1 MTKKAWIYSGVG
13 TVVLVAGYFNYFG
26 EDKKLDTLKKVIET
40 SNAIYKS
47 ADYFV
52 EAKKQ
57 IDYVDDKETK
67 FEIAKAVVKGMALS
81 GDNVVIDKLRNLV
94 LKNNILGVSEN
105 GWKFNT
111 SELRY
116 NKSTDE
122 IISEAGVSAINE
134 KKGIHLEG
142 KKFLTT
148 TSMSHILLE
157 NGVKFEV
164 GQAGLRGEKAEYD
177 DSTKKILLSGNIEL
191 YNPQKDGKEF
201 RGKFGNMIYDVE
213 KGRGETS
220 LPFEIIYKETIL
232 NAEKMDFHPE
242 ENEFHLE
249 QNVKITSKEY
259 NANLLAIDKKAGEDF
274 ITFVGPIRGQ
284 NEEYTYSMNRAVYDT
299 VKKEITMT
307 GNIDILSRKGERIRA
322 DRAIYHE
329 KEKLLDVYSD
339 GNKVTYDGSGHHI
352 EATSFQYDAKTG
364 DVHVH
369 SPYRYTNQNGDIFE
383 GSNLEYNKATGKAIV
398 KGEVK
403 YQSKD
408 YTVKTVDL
416 DYARETG
423 VLTIANPYS
432 ITMKDGTNFEGKSAV
447 YNEKTGN
454 LVSPGSIYMVG
465 KDYVA
470 HGHDLKYNNNTGAGT
485 LEGPVNLVS
494 ETQNFNI
501 TGDRAVFDK
510 KNGAVMGN
518 VKGNLQGTMIATSK
532 AIYKSNQ
539 KMVELP
545 APIQYRNPQENL
557 HGNMKSGKYF
567 VEDHRFQGKQ
577 FVAIRPGEKV
587 SSEYAEYFTEEK
599 RAELIGKVHM
609 ENADQVVST
618 EKASYELIDKYAELP
633 ETFKMTKGQFVVNG
647 ASGNVNFTTQKL
659 FVKKPKMN
667 SQAGEHF
674 EAERL
679 EGNLKTL
686 IMDFRDKV
694 YGKTMQKNV
703 LSEYR
708 GEKARVYLKK
718 EQNQYR
724 AKKLE
729 VFEDA
734 VFSQEDKKLRGK
746 RGQYDFDTSLVNFYG
761 DVFFTSK
768 DGNIRS
774 DEMIY
779 NTQTK
784 KAKAKGNVELH
795 YNK

>member
-1 MTKKAWIYSGVG
+1 
-13 TVVLVAGYFNYFG
+13 
-26 EDKKLDTLKKVIET
+26 
-40 SNAIYKS
+40 
-47 ADYFV
+47 
-52 EAKKQ
+52 
-57 IDYVDDKETK
+57 
-67 FEIAKAVVKGMALS
+67 
-81 GDNVVIDKLRNLV
+81 
-94 LKNNILGVSEN
+94 
-105 GWKFNT
+105 
-111 SELRY
+111 
-116 NKSTDE
+116 
-122 IISEAGVSAINE
+122 
-134 KKGIHLEG
+134 
-142 KKFLTT
+142 
-148 TSMSHILLE
+148 
-157 NGVKFEV
+157 
-164 GQAGLRGEKAEYD
+164 
-177 DSTKKILLSGNIEL
+177 
-191 YNPQKDGKEF
+191 
-201 RGKFGNMIYDVE
+201 
-213 KGRGETS
+213 
-220 LPFEIIYKETIL
+220 
-232 NAEKMDFHPE
+232 MDFHPE
-242 ENEFHLE
+242 ENAFHLE

-510 KNGAVMGN
+510 K
-518 VKGNLQGTMIATSK
+518 
-532 AIYKSNQ
+532 
-539 KMVELP
+539 
-545 APIQYRNPQENL
+545 

-599 RAELIGKVHM
+599 RAELIGKVRM

-667 SQAGEHF
+667 SQAGEYF

-761 DVFFTSK
+761 DVSFTSK

-779 NTQTK
+779 NTETK